1 MSIALGGGVPVGRAD
16 SAWQSREWIALVSVV
31 ALAAI
36 MRWLFFTGF
45 FGSDE
50 VTYIDTARKIAS
62 GDWTASGYIGAT
74 RYGMNLPVAL
84 SIGLLGLSEFSA
96 NLWPYLCSLGEV
108 ALVFLIVNS
117 LFGLRAAVLG
127 SLLLAMLPLHVHL
140 AGRIMADPPLGFFL
154 TLSVA
159 LALFAR
165 SNGRW
170 WSYLLAGLAWG
181 GVFWVKEVVAV
192 LYLPVFLA
200 IVLFVD
206 RRWRGVLWALVG
218 GLLAVA
224 ANCLLMWAVAGD
236 PLHLVSVLR
245 RSLGRFAT
253 KTPETS
259 PGFYFKYLLLD
270 IRHTLALGFLV
281 VAGLFSFLRSA
292 AARADARAQFL
303 VVWVVLM
310 VGMFSFAIVSFSPIK
325 LVSKQTNYMVIFF
338 APLAAL
344 SGWYLASL
352 KDRILMPLMLCIGAG
367 SVVLAALEQQAITV
381 FTANSRAAYE
391 FLRDKPDAA
400 LFGSTNNYRAVLYRS
415 MMEDRGDVADRAF
428 DLDQAN
434 EPTPGREGGAPAGL
448 RKLRRYAVLDL
459 QNIHWGSDPGA
470 IRRLADVPPCWQ
482 PSGALSP
489 ADKGRGEAIVAALQ
503 GIGSILPGAVAG
515 PYGRALKP
523 VSGPA
528 PAHLFEV
535 SPDCLTSAARDVP
548 VS

>member
-1 MSIALGGGVPVGRAD
+1 MSIALSGGVPVGREH
-16 SAWQSREWIALVSVV
+16 SAWQSRDWLALLSVV
-31 ALAAI
+31 ALAAL

-84 SIGLLGLSEFSA
+84 SIGLFGLSEFSA

-108 ALVFLIVNS
+108 VLVFLIVNA

-127 SLLLAMLPLHVHL
+127 SLLLALLPLHVHL

-154 TLSVA
+154 TLSVG
-159 LALFAR
+159 LILFAR

-200 IVLFVD
+200 ILLFVD
-206 RRWRGVLWALVG
+206 RRWQGVMWALAG
-218 GLLAVA
+218 AALAVA
-224 ANCLLMWAVAGD
+224 ANCALMWMVAGD
-236 PLHLVSVLR
+236 PMHLVSVLR

-259 PGFYFKYLLLD
+259 PWFYFKYLFLD

-281 VAGLFSFLRSA
+281 AAGLFCFLRSA

-303 VVWVVLM
+303 VVWVLLM

-352 KDRILMPLMLCIGAG
+352 KDRILMPLLLAIGAG
-367 SVVLAALEQQAITV
+367 SFVLAALEQQAITA

-391 FLRDKPDAA
+391 FLRDKPNAL

-415 MMEDRGDVADRAF
+415 MMEGRSDVAGRAF
-428 DLDQAN
+428 DLGQAN
-434 EPTPGREGGAPAGL
+434 DAVLDRELKVPANVEAW
-448 RKLRRYAVLDL
+448 KRYAVLDL
-459 QNIHWGSDPGA
+459 ENIHWGSDPGP

-482 PSGALSP
+482 ADGALTP
-489 ADKGRGEAIVAALQ
+489 ADKGRGEVVVAALK
-503 GIGSILPGAVAG
+503 GIGEMLPGAIAG
-515 PYGRALKP
+515 PYSRALKP

-528 PAHLFEV
+528 TAHVFQV
-535 SPDCLTSAARDVP
+535 SPDCLAGIVGVRPLT
-548 VS
+548 